1 MSPDMPWSTAA
12 ALVLAGCLIV
22 GGVIALLAGLRQ
34 DWKRTQ
40 QYNHFDGA
48 RTSERQAF
56 RDVRG
61 VQR

>member
-1 MSPDMPWSTAA
+1 MSPDMPWHAAA
-12 ALVLAGCLIV
+12 ALVLAGVLLI
-22 GGVIALLAGLRQ
+22 GGVIAFIAGLRK
-34 DWKRTQ
+34 DWHRQQ

-48 RTSERQAF
+48 RTTQRQAF